1 MILILFVDQASLRRS
16 LVYCTH
22 SMDKDN
28 DSDLNQELLRR
39 YIHVRQFERL
49 MEAFLAMHMR

>member
-39 YIHVRQFERL
+39 YIRQFVRL
-49 MEAFLAMHMR
+49 MEAFLEMHMR